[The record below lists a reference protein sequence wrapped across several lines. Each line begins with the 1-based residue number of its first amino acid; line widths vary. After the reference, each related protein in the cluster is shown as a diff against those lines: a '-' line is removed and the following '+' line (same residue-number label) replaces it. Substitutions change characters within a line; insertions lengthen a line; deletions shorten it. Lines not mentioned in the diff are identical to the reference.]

1 MHDQSSI
8 SPYPILDPQ
17 TVPITGNMMI
27 EASAGTG
34 KTYTITLLVLRL
46 LLGLNEDK
54 TPKKLPEILI
64 VTFTNAATAELKERI
79 YSRIVELKRAFLQHM
94 LGETVADS
102 ALLALVE
109 AYLAA
114 PQPLS
119 LAQES
124 EAIFAQDSPQA
135 PRYHA
140 ALNLLIEAEGAIDQA
155 AIFTIHAFCQRLLK
169 ENALDLGQPFN
180 FELVEDLSDYYREAV
195 YHFWREECYPLSL
208 TAAKTVQTIFGVPLA
223 HEVRDNRFFQRRGL
237 NLLDKISPL
246 LRDPSLIRS
255 DLWQQEGWGKIDY
268 LQQLL
273 DQLQTE
279 VEAMKAV
286 IRSDFSL
293 DDFIHLI
300 DLVGLKKQSYRSDLI
315 RKYHASLMHWVESDS
330 ILPFPDQDKF
340 SLSHMESRLT
350 KNGDLRRMPERLY
363 QLFTDLESLHTIPI
377 ICCHYAGYRVSEVL
391 QQMKQEAHILGF
403 DDLLSQLDQKS
414 LTATEGFL
422 EALHLRYRAVLIDEF
437 QDTDHQQLAIFSR
450 LFFDYPEIP
459 FVMIGDPKQSIYRFR
474 GADIHSYLGI
484 KAHITEIYTLNT
496 NYRSGELQVAAV
508 NRLFGLR
515 AAINPPFIEKNIP
528 FIEIKTPASAAETQ
542 LLLPN
547 QPASGITFLEYQP
560 APVEGEI
567 DAEEKE
573 DEAKKDEAKDANS
586 VKSSK
591 SPKSLKSTKALTL
604 NNSDFQEQMAAA
616 TAQEIVTLLTEGV
629 LKSEDGVRAISPEDI
644 TILVRSGYEADI
656 IRNALR
662 KVGVNAVYLSEKSS
676 IFDAG
681 NSIALDLYL
690 FLYSLLFMHDRKKVM
705 QSIGSLL
712 YGLSVAEYEALMS
725 DPDAFENLL
734 TERYQ
739 LREIWEKQGILAMI
753 RTFMVRENRLA
764 KLLKLENGE
773 RYASDLFHLAEILQR
788 ESFSNGEALLLWLH
802 DKIFN
807 VEGKQQEKIRLESD
821 FKTLQI
827 MTIHKS
833 KGLEFPIVFLPFAL
847 FKGRTE
853 KGGIYIDEA
862 KNRRYIYPEE
872 STPEI
877 ETYFLKENLAE
888 DIRLLYVALTRAK
901 FHTYVG
907 FTRALDKKAYQDNAL
922 SYLMGI
928 GDRDED
934 LSRFFE
940 AAIAHRPFSE
950 EDLKAPQS
958 IRLNLI
964 NEQLSPREPA
974 QFKRHLAPLWRFT
987 SFSNLS
993 YNAKSST
1000 PIPQL
1005 LDDEVEIDI
1014 QSDRDSDRGSDLDLA
1029 PSSTISSWEMAD
1041 EPIVLERF
1049 SHFPKGAITGNFIHD
1064 LLERYQPT
1072 QLEDRQLLTRLV
1084 EENFTH
1090 LVSAAD
1096 LPILVEELQLW
1107 LTSIF
1112 NADLSLSQ
1120 NLAMIL
1126 EGDRK
1131 VRELEFIFPINQ
1143 RIDAHSFNHLLNQ
1156 QQRREVESALDFERL
1171 SGFLR
1176 GFIDLFFEVDGKF
1189 YVADYKSNYLGPLP
1203 EDYNQDTMQR
1213 SIDHAYYDLQ
1223 YLLYTVAAVKF
1234 LQNQR
1239 PDFDYERDFGG
1250 VYYLYLRGMV
1260 PEGASGIYYIKPDYA
1275 LIESLMKLLGLDRAE
1290 DSFSEESVEEME
1302 QDQLMDEAEMDEED
1316 Q

>member
-1 MHDQSSI
+1 MHDPST

-54 TPKKLPEILI
+54 DAKKLPEILI

-79 YSRIVELKRAFLQHM
+79 YSRIIELKHAFLQHM
-94 LGETVADS
+94 VGEDIADS

-109 AYLAA
+109 AYLEKRDA
-114 PQPLS
+114 PSYSYSYADDTYDGYGGYELGESHESHESSDLYEAGSEGLYREQGS
-119 LAQES
+119 LFDDEVVA
-124 EAIFAQDSPQA
+124 DTPQA
-135 PRYHA
+135 ERYQS

-155 AIFTIHAFCQRLLK
+155 AIYTIHAFCQRLLK

-180 FELVEDLSDYYREAV
+180 FELEEDLSPYYREAI
-195 YHFWREECYPLSL
+195 YHFWREECYPLSFE
-208 TAAKTVQTIFGVPLA
+208 AAKTVQAIFGIPLA
-223 HEVRDNRFFQRRGL
+223 HEIRDHRFFQRKGL
-237 NLLDKISPL
+237 NLLDKILPL
-246 LRDPSLIRS
+246 LRDPSLIQT
-255 DLWQQEGWGKIDY
+255 DLWQGEKWEEIDH

-273 DQLQTE
+273 DRVRSE

-286 IRSDFSL
+286 IRSDFSH
-293 DDFIHLI
+293 DDFIDLVN
-300 DLVGLKKQSYRSDLI
+300 LVGLKKQSYRTDLI
-315 RKYHASLMHWVESDS
+315 KKYHDALMRWVESDS
-330 ILPFPDQDKF
+330 ILPFQDQDKF
-340 SLSHMESRLT
+340 SLAHMESRLM
-350 KNGDLRRMPERLY
+350 KGGDLRRMPEKLY
-363 QLFTDLESLHTIPI
+363 QLFMDLESLHAISTI
-377 ICCHYAGYRVSEVL
+377 CYHYAGSKVSAIL

-403 DDLLSQLDQKS
+403 EDLLSQLDQKS

-437 QDTDHQQLAIFSR
+437 QDTDHQQLAIFRR

-484 KAHITEIYTLNT
+484 KEHIEKIYTLNT

-515 AAINPPFIEKNIP
+515 AAINPPFIEKDIP
-528 FIEIKTPASAAETQ
+528 FIEIKTPSSAASSK
-542 LLLPN
+542 LILPHR
-547 QPASGITFLEYQP
+547 PDAGMTFLEYRP
-560 APVEGEI
+560 APTEVEH
-567 DAEEKE
+567 EEKKAASRVNNG
-573 DEAKKDEAKDANS
+573 DFKD
-586 VKSSK
+586 
-591 SPKSLKSTKALTL
+591 
-604 NNSDFQEQMAAA
+604 QMAAA
-616 TAQEIVTLLTEGV
+616 TAEEIARLLKEGQ
-629 LKSEDGVRAISPEDI
+629 LASEEGSRAISPEDI
-644 TILVRSGYEADI
+644 TILVRSGSEADI
-656 IRNALR
+656 LRKALR
-662 KVGVNAVYLSEKSS
+662 RVGVNAVYLSEKSS

-690 FLYSLLFMHDRKKVM
+690 FLYTLLFMHDRKKVM
-705 QSIGSLL
+705 QSVGSVL
-712 YGLSVAEYEALMS
+712 YGFSVEEYEALMN
-725 DPDAFENLL
+725 DPDAFEKLL

-764 KLLKLENGE
+764 KLLMLEDGE
-773 RYASDLFHLAEILQR
+773 RQASDLFHLAEILQR

-807 VEGKQQEKIRLESD
+807 VEGRQQEKIRLESD

-847 FKGRTE
+847 FKGCGE
-853 KGGIYIDEA
+853 KEGIYIDATKE
-862 KNRRYIYPEE
+862 RRYIYPEE
-872 STPEI
+872 CTPEI
-877 ETYFLKENLAE
+877 ERYFLKENLAE

-928 GDRDED
+928 GTKDED
-934 LSRFFE
+934 LAPFFE
-940 AAIAHRPFSE
+940 AGISHQIFSE
-950 EDLKAPQS
+950 EELNDPQM
-958 IRLNLI
+958 IRVNLI
-964 NEQLSPREPA
+964 TEAQSTPVPA
-974 QFKRHLAPLWRFT
+974 QFKRRLAPLWRFT

-1005 LDDEVEIDI
+1005 LDDEVEFEQADI
-1014 QSDRDSDRGSDLDLA
+1014 ESDHKG
-1029 PSSTISSWEMAD
+1029 E
-1041 EPIVLERF
+1041 EPLSLERF

-1072 QLEDRQLLTRLV
+1072 QLEDRELLTRLI
-1084 EENFTH
+1084 EENFAH
-1090 LVSAAD
+1090 LVPASD
-1096 LPILVEELQLW
+1096 LPHLVEELQLW
-1107 LTSIF
+1107 LDSIF
-1112 NADLSLSQ
+1112 HADLALSQ
-1120 NLAMIL
+1120 NLREIL
-1126 EGDRK
+1126 EGNQQ
-1131 VRELEFIFPINQ
+1131 VRELEFIFPITQ
-1143 RIDAHSFNHLLNQ
+1143 RIDAQSLNQ
-1156 QQRREVESALDFERL
+1156 LLDQQPTRALKSALDFETL

-1203 EDYNQDTMQR
+1203 ENYDQSTMQH

-1239 PDFDYERDFGG
+1239 ADFDYARDFGG

-1260 PEGASGIYYIKPDYA
+1260 PGGRSGIYYVKPDYA
-1275 LIESLMKLLGLDRAE
+1275 LVEALIARLGLE
-1290 DSFSEESVEEME
+1290 
-1302 QDQLMDEAEMDEED
+1302 EAEEI
-1316 Q
+1316 

>member
-1 MHDQSSI
+1 MHDPST

-54 TPKKLPEILI
+54 DAKKLPEILI

-79 YSRIVELKRAFLQHM
+79 YSRIIELKHAFLQHM
-94 LGETVADS
+94 VGEDIADS

-109 AYLAA
+109 AYLEKRDA
-114 PQPLS
+114 PSYADDTYDTYVSGESHESYDLYEAGSEGLYREQGS
-119 LAQES
+119 LFDDEVADTSQVE
-124 EAIFAQDSPQA
+124 
-135 PRYHA
+135 RYQS

-155 AIFTIHAFCQRLLK
+155 AIYTIHAFCQRLLK

-180 FELVEDLSDYYREAV
+180 FELEEDLSPYYREAI
-195 YHFWREECYPLSL
+195 YHFWREECYPLSFE
-208 TAAKTVQTIFGVPLA
+208 AAKTVQAIFGIPLA
-223 HEVRDNRFFQRRGL
+223 HEIRDHRFFQRKGL
-237 NLLDKISPL
+237 NLLDKILPL
-246 LRDPSLIRS
+246 LRDPSLIQT
-255 DLWQQEGWGKIDY
+255 DLWQGEKWEEIDH

-273 DQLQTE
+273 DRVRSE

-286 IRSDFSL
+286 IRSDFSH
-293 DDFIHLI
+293 DDFIDLVN
-300 DLVGLKKQSYRSDLI
+300 LVGLKKQSYRTDLI
-315 RKYHASLMHWVESDS
+315 KKYHDALMRWVESDS
-330 ILPFPDQDKF
+330 ILPFQDQDKF
-340 SLSHMESRLT
+340 SLAHMESRLM
-350 KNGDLRRMPERLY
+350 KGGDLRRMPEKLY
-363 QLFTDLESLHTIPI
+363 QLFMDLESLHAISTI
-377 ICCHYAGYRVSEVL
+377 CYHYAGSKVSAIL

-403 DDLLSQLDQKS
+403 EDLLSQLDQKS

-437 QDTDHQQLAIFSR
+437 QDTDHQQLAIFRR

-484 KAHITEIYTLNT
+484 KEHIEKIYTLNT

-515 AAINPPFIEKNIP
+515 AAINPPFIEKDIP
-528 FIEIKTPASAAETQ
+528 FIEIKTPSSAASSK
-542 LLLPN
+542 LILPHR
-547 QPASGITFLEYQP
+547 PDAGMTFLEYRP
-560 APVEGEI
+560 APTEVEH
-567 DAEEKE
+567 EEKKAASRVNNG
-573 DEAKKDEAKDANS
+573 DFKD
-586 VKSSK
+586 
-591 SPKSLKSTKALTL
+591 
-604 NNSDFQEQMAAA
+604 QMAAA
-616 TAQEIVTLLTEGV
+616 TAEEIARLLKEGQ
-629 LKSEDGVRAISPEDI
+629 LASEEGSRAISPEDI
-644 TILVRSGYEADI
+644 TILVRSGSEADI
-656 IRNALR
+656 LRKALR
-662 KVGVNAVYLSEKSS
+662 RVGVNAVYLSEKSS

-690 FLYSLLFMHDRKKVM
+690 FLYTLLFMHDRKKVM
-705 QSIGSLL
+705 QSVGSVL
-712 YGLSVAEYEALMS
+712 YGFSVEEYEALMN
-725 DPDAFENLL
+725 DPDAFEKLL

-764 KLLKLENGE
+764 KLLMLEDGE
-773 RYASDLFHLAEILQR
+773 RQASDLFHLAEILQR

-807 VEGKQQEKIRLESD
+807 VEGRQQEKIRLESD

-847 FKGRTE
+847 FKGRGE
-853 KGGIYIDEA
+853 KEGIYIDATKE
-862 KNRRYIYPEE
+862 RRYIYPEE
-872 STPEI
+872 CTPEI
-877 ETYFLKENLAE
+877 ERYFLKENLAE

-928 GDRDED
+928 GTKDED
-934 LSRFFE
+934 LAPFFE
-940 AAIAHRPFSE
+940 VGISHQIFSE
-950 EDLKAPQS
+950 EELNDPQM
-958 IRLNLI
+958 IRVNLI
-964 NEQLSPREPA
+964 TEAQSTPVPA
-974 QFKRHLAPLWRFT
+974 QFKRRLAPLWRFT

-1005 LDDEVEIDI
+1005 LDDEVEFEQADI
-1014 QSDRDSDRGSDLDLA
+1014 ESDHKGEELPLS
-1029 PSSTISSWEMAD
+1029 
-1041 EPIVLERF
+1041 LERF

-1072 QLEDRQLLTRLV
+1072 QLEDRELLTRLI
-1084 EENFTH
+1084 EENFAH
-1090 LVSAAD
+1090 LVPASD
-1096 LPILVEELQLW
+1096 LPHLIEDLQLW
-1107 LTSIF
+1107 LVSIF
-1112 NADLSLSQ
+1112 HADLALSQ
-1120 NLAMIL
+1120 NLREIL
-1126 EGDRK
+1126 EGNQQ
-1131 VRELEFIFPINQ
+1131 VRELEFIFPITQ
-1143 RIDAHSFNHLLNQ
+1143 RIDAQSLNQ
-1156 QQRREVESALDFERL
+1156 LLDQQPTRALKSALDFETL

-1203 EDYNQDTMQR
+1203 ENYDQSTMQH

-1239 PDFDYERDFGG
+1239 ADFDYARDFGG

-1260 PEGASGIYYIKPDYA
+1260 PGGRSGIYYVKPDYA
-1275 LIESLMKLLGLDRAE
+1275 LVEALIARLGLE
-1290 DSFSEESVEEME
+1290 
-1302 QDQLMDEAEMDEED
+1302 EAEEI
-1316 Q
+1316 